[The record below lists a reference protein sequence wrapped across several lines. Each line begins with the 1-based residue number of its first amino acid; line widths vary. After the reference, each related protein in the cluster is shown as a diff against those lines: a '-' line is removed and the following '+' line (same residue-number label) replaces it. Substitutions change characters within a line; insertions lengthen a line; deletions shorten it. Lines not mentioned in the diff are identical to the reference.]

1 MAEERGEEQQ
11 TAGPAAPCGGVAAL
25 RGHAAKD
32 VSFLPQSPSFVA
44 AEGCAASMHFIK
56 RGNIAAFFAA
66 AQQTAKASTST
77 APPFLT
83 SSAGVATSGNV
94 SHLAGAAAASPA
106 PPPLCRRA
114 LCETHERT
122 AADAASATPQH
133 SARAA
138 ATPAL
143 GTAAAAAA
151 PVKAP
156 GGAAGESPLKVL
168 RRAVRRGKPLLLL
181 QCAASSALDAMQR
194 QEVSPREAAQ
204 VLQVL
209 SRHHELL
216 PRHVW
221 RDAAAA
227 LLPLLKKQRQLVDA
241 PLLLSSQSYRKQH
254 DPEKPRAPSQ
264 RQQQLTLGDIVTI
277 FNAFA
282 RVNHRPSLLLQEALR
297 LISPQDAAETQQQQ
311 KKADYKRH
319 SRLGRAAFA
328 EHSAGS
334 VPQEQQALQ
343 QHAQES
349 QRRREGADTPAATT
363 PTSNPQ
369 AAASEI
375 PAPVNLVGAEGE
387 CRSMLQPSPAATRS
401 TDRDLLLLLHAVAKL
416 QLSAPSLL
424 RQLRQWLLQSSE
436 RLRPLQLAVALHA
449 LAAAK
454 HADAEVL
461 RTVGDVLLQ
470 QTQQTEYR
478 QQHGLLR
485 LHALDAGGISML
497 LLAQLRMKTADSRL
511 CRPLLQHLLSNESR
525 KPSRKRSELLNTSST
540 RDFDTAPASA
550 ESRTPSTTTR
560 RRDYQ
565 LDDHHQDP
573 NTNDVSLQL
582 QHFRGKELAILLLYL
597 SRYHR
602 FHPPAMVKSIAEESL
617 LLLPS
622 LRDRALLLSAHALAL
637 LLPQLQR
644 QQKEQQGQLSE
655 QEDSAAGELLRRQQD
670 RVASIVA
677 ARFAARPP
685 GGHLAFALL
694 HVLQLLLGGLRQQE
708 FPSCCLDLLQSLQ
721 QLLARSLQSLTDA
734 QLARTAAAA
743 AALGCMDSSLRD
755 RLLTEGACRLH
766 DFHPKH
772 AKMLLAALQQQQPW
786 EAEGSDLHCEG
797 EEGSIH
803 YLGESKLLQRHIEG
817 SAEVLQALA
826 ARASES
832 THQASPP

>member
-1 MAEERGEEQQ
+1 
-11 TAGPAAPCGGVAAL
+11 
-25 RGHAAKD
+25 
-32 VSFLPQSPSFVA
+32 
-44 AEGCAASMHFIK
+44 
-56 RGNIAAFFAA
+56 
-66 AQQTAKASTST
+66 
-77 APPFLT
+77 
-83 SSAGVATSGNV
+83 
-94 SHLAGAAAASPA
+94 
-106 PPPLCRRA
+106 
-114 LCETHERT
+114 
-122 AADAASATPQH
+122 
-133 SARAA
+133 
-138 ATPAL
+138 
-143 GTAAAAAA
+143 
-151 PVKAP
+151 
-156 GGAAGESPLKVL
+156 
-168 RRAVRRGKPLLLL
+168 
-181 QCAASSALDAMQR
+181 MQR

-343 QHAQES
+343 QHAQETNS
-349 QRRREGADTPAATT
+349 ERREGADTPAATT

-375 PAPVNLVGAEGE
+375 PAP
-387 CRSMLQPSPAATRS
+387 
-401 TDRDLLLLLHAVAKL
+401 
-416 QLSAPSLL
+416 
-424 RQLRQWLLQSSE
+424 
-436 RLRPLQLAVALHA
+436 LAVALHA

-511 CRPLLQHLLSNESR
+511 CRPLLQHLLSNKSR

-597 SRYHR
+597 S
-602 FHPPAMVKSIAEESL
+602 
-617 LLLPS
+617 
-622 LRDRALLLSAHALAL
+622 
-637 LLPQLQR
+637 
-644 QQKEQQGQLSE
+644 
-655 QEDSAAGELLRRQQD
+655 
-670 RVASIVA
+670 
-677 ARFAARPP
+677 
-685 GGHLAFALL
+685 
-694 HVLQLLLGGLRQQE
+694 RQQE